1 MGNTMKLALASD
13 HAGFSLKDVFVRRLR
28 EQGHEVLDL
37 GVDTADVPSDYPDA
51 ALAIGQAVLEG
62 RAERGILICGSGIG
76 ACIAANKMPGIYASI
91 AHDTYSAHQGVEH
104 DRMNVLCLGARIIG
118 VAPAEEIIDAFLKA
132 QPSDE
137 ERHKRRFDKMQA
149 IEAQHLNHS

>member
-76 ACIAANKMPGIYASI
+76 ACIAD
-91 AHDTYSAHQGVEH
+91 DTYSAHQGVEH
-104 DRMNVLCLGARIIG
+104 DRMNILCLGARIIG

-137 ERHKRRFDKMQA
+137 ERHKRRFGKMQA
-149 IEAQHLNHS
+149 IESQHLNHS

>member
-1 MGNTMKLALASD
+1 MKLALASD
-13 HAGFSLKDVFVRRLR
+13 HAGYSLKDVFVRRLR

-37 GVDTADVPSDYPDA
+37 GVDTPDVPSDYPDA
-51 ALAIGQAVLEG
+51 ALALGQAVLEG
-62 RAERGILICGSGIG
+62 RAERGILVCGSGIG

-118 VAPAEEIIDAFLKA
+118 EAPAAEIIDAFIKA

-137 ERHKRRFDKMQA
+137 ERHKRRFGKMQA
-149 IEAQHLNHS
+149 IEEQKLNHG